1 MTECLRICHENNV
14 LFMADEVQTGCARTG
29 RRLAVDYENVKPDIV
44 VMGKAMS
51 GGVIPVSGVF
61 ANDEIMMTI
70 KPGQHGTC
78 ASALRW
84 DKS

>member
-1 MTECLRICHENNV
+1 
-14 LFMADEVQTGCARTG
+14 MADEVQTGCARTG

-61 ANDEIMMTI
+61 ANDEIMLTI
-70 KPGQHGTC
+70 KPGQHGRMHV
-78 ASALRW
+78 LVP
-84 DKS
+84 DNF